1 MSEEEYVGIIKN
13 TTLCCF
19 DIHGRRMVNYRL
31 VHILSLCVA
40 ANGYI
45 ALLPSHHV
53 SLKTSRR
60 STQLHSLYENHPH
73 WHWPDDSSSS
83 ENYSNEPIFY
93 NDFDLIAIEQES
105 DQFWESPS
113 AKQLASSIPAN
124 LRPTKTPDTTISD
137 FLNTRIS
144 QVTKDSRQLLKNW
157 RNGHTK
163 SYGAFTI
170 NEQYLLNKE
179 ENKEDDPDS
188 IPFDWV
194 RRVDIG
200 QYPRVACG
208 SAHGSIFV
216 ADTTSKQVMGAAR
229 AVHYSEHS
237 DEYTNALDEQL
248 RQYIY
253 GEYDGGGVL
262 DVAMFGKN
270 IVASAGREGGVKLF
284 KLLED
289 GNQAELVPQGDVQA
303 LIPLITGALPI
314 VVTCMKFDSYGRL
327 YLGCCDGF
335 LRIVTFPQD
344 FVFGDGADLD
354 SQDLH
359 VTVVPHWSEQAPSP
373 ILSLDVSE
381 ELEMVVTSHVN
392 GNVCLY
398 SMKEHED
405 VYNMASGRREHVGV
419 IGVWNPFT
427 ADESYARSVTFT
439 SKESLHGH
447 KHAVVVGGG
456 NGEVWVN
463 DIYPEYEES
472 NTGEVFVDEYV
483 QKFEPNHVGPV
494 ISLCSRTEGL
504 IVSVG
509 HDGMLRMTQTW
520 IGLKNP
526 KKATP
531 WPLYGLGGYKKWIGS
546 ICVDDEGKRLISD
559 GMDDAVIVHD
569 FSAYEKKEEKQ

>member
-1 MSEEEYVGIIKN
+1 
-13 TTLCCF
+13 
-19 DIHGRRMVNYRL
+19 MVNRI
-31 VHILSLCVA
+31 VHVLSLCIV
-40 ANGYI
+40 ANGYV

-53 SLKTSRR
+53 SKNFVKTPSSRR
-60 STQLHSLYENHPH
+60 STQLYSLYENHPH
-73 WHWPDDSSSS
+73 WPDDASSS
-83 ENYSNEPIFY
+83 EEYSNQPIFY
-93 NDFDLIAIEQES
+93 NDFDLIALEQES
-105 DQFWESPS
+105 ESQFWENSN
-113 AKQLASSIPAN
+113 AKEQSSIPTN
-124 LRPTKTPDTTISD
+124 LRPTRSSDTTISD
-137 FLNTRIS
+137 FLSARIS
-144 QVTKDSRQLLKNW
+144 QVTKDSRQLLRNW

-170 NEQYLLNKE
+170 NEQYLLNQQ
-179 ENKEDDPDS
+179 ENKEDGDSDSS

-216 ADTTSKQVMGAAR
+216 ADATSKQVMGVAR
-229 AVHYSEHS
+229 GVHYSEHS
-237 DEYTNALDEQL
+237 DEYANALDEQL

-289 GNQAELVPQGDVQA
+289 GNQVELLPQGDVKA
-303 LIPLITGALPI
+303 LIRLMPGALPI

-327 YLGCCDGF
+327 YLGCSDGF
-335 LRIVTFPQD
+335 LRIVHFPQD
-344 FVFGDGADLD
+344 FIFGDGIDLV

-359 VTVVPHWSEQAPSP
+359 VTVVPNWSDQAPSP

-398 SMKEHED
+398 SMKEQED
-405 VYNMASGRREHVGV
+405 VYNMESGRKEHVGV

-427 ADESYARSVTFT
+427 ADKSYARSVTFT
-439 SKESLHGH
+439 SKASLHGT

-463 DIYPEYEES
+463 DIYPEHEES
-472 NTGEVFVDEYV
+472 KSGEVFVDDYV
-483 QKFEPNHVGPV
+483 QQFQPNHVGPV
-494 ISLCSRTEGL
+494 ISLCSRPQGL

-531 WPLYGLGGYKKWIGS
+531 WPLYGLGGYKAWIGS
-546 ICVDDEGKRLISD
+546 VCIDDEGKRLISD

-569 FSAYEKKEEKQ
+569 FSEYEKEEKNQ

>member
-1 MSEEEYVGIIKN
+1 
-13 TTLCCF
+13 
-19 DIHGRRMVNYRL
+19 MVNRI
-31 VHILSLCVA
+31 VHFLSLCVV

-45 ALLPSHHV
+45 ALPSHHV
-53 SLKTSRR
+53 SKNLKTPPSSRR

-73 WHWPDDSSSS
+73 WPDDASSS
-83 ENYSNEPIFY
+83 EEYSNQPIFY
-93 NDFDLIAIEQES
+93 NDFDLIALEQES
-105 DQFWESPS
+105 ESQFWENSS
-113 AKQLASSIPAN
+113 AEDQSSSIPAN
-124 LRPTKTPDTTISD
+124 LRPTRTSDTSISD
-137 FLNTRIS
+137 FLNARIS
-144 QVTKDSRQLLKNW
+144 QVTKDSRRLLRNW
-157 RNGHTK
+157 RHGRTK

-170 NEQYLLNKE
+170 NEQYLLNQE
-179 ENKEDDPDS
+179 ENKEDADPDS
-188 IPFDWV
+188 KIPFDWV

-216 ADTTSKQVMGAAR
+216 ADATSKQVMGVAR
-229 AVHYSEHS
+229 GVHYSEQS

-289 GNQAELVPQGDVQA
+289 GNQAELLPQGDVKA
-303 LIPLITGALPI
+303 LIRLMPGALPI

-327 YLGCCDGF
+327 YLGCSDGF
-335 LRIVTFPQD
+335 LRIVHFPQD
-344 FVFGDGADLD
+344 FIFGDGIDLD

-359 VTVVPHWSEQAPSP
+359 VTVVPHWSDQAPSP

-381 ELEMVVTSHVN
+381 ELEMVVTSHAN

-405 VYNMASGRREHVGV
+405 VYNMASGRKEHVGV

-427 ADESYARSVTFT
+427 ADKSYARSVTFT
-439 SKESLHGH
+439 SKDSMHGP

-472 NTGEVFVDEYV
+472 KSGEVFVDDYT

-494 ISLCSRTEGL
+494 ISLCSRPEGL

-531 WPLYGLGGYKKWIGS
+531 WPLYGLGGYKAWIGS
-546 ICVDDEGKRLISD
+546 VCVDDEGKRLISD

-569 FSAYEKKEEKQ
+569 FSEYEKEEKNQ